1 MCSQFSNATA
11 QLLVTAV
18 INNFTVD
25 IQRALTQQFQSI
37 SSALRIGL
45 TVTVSSVERYGRC
58 NLCSNSI
65 ITQPTKLC
73 LILQMDVKQLRMT
86 PWIQTFHHSHWL
98 GLNPTLVPLI
108 FFLVPVWITLAWVL
122 ADPLWPAHVK
132 GISFLKPGGN
142 LWITVCVASQT
153 LLSSCAKLSWY
164 VLYCTNKRKVIFFLQ
179 NCACLN
185 SYVYSSWTSKVY
197 YINRR
202 RNYWVQVHWFTHVD
216 TYNKFLLQ

>member
-1 MCSQFSNATA
+1 MCLQFSNATA

-98 GLNPTLVPLI
+98 GLNPTLVPAIL
-108 FFLVPVWITLAWVL
+108 FLVPVWITSSWVL

-142 LWITVCVASQT
+142 LWITVRVVLQT
-153 LLSSCAKLSWY
+153 SLSSCVKLSWY
-164 VLYCTNKRKVIFFLQ
+164 VLYCTNKRKV
-179 NCACLN
+179 NCSSCKTVRVWIPMCTL
-185 SYVYSSWTSKVY
+185 YYS
-197 YINRR
+197 NRKR
-202 RNYWVQVHWFTHVD
+202 KFWVQITI
-216 TYNKFLLQ
+216 